1 MDAGGRKRN
10 AGVSGSPAS
19 GDARQTRAVADESEI
34 IVQLPLRP
42 LESAEYAVPHIPR
55 PPKFATEARTDDVSA
70 APAPGSLAQP
80 EASDGGESDG
90 DAGPGGHE
98 PVTSGTSPGADHD
111 SAPTE
116 RPDTEAAEGTEA
128 KRADAAP
135 AGSASGRTRR
145 KRSGSSTSR
154 SKRKRGPGGSGSGSG
169 RHASQ
174 RVPAERKRSGPRAV
188 PAEEE
193 VGAGGAEADAIV
205 GSALESAAAVT
216 EAATKGFP
224 EPPRRDVGARTVAGA
239 ALDAVSGH
247 DIRFGEL
254 ARLERFATAEQV
266 TEALR
271 IQERLL
277 QDGRRRK
284 IGKIMVKLGY
294 LTTIQAKYILRL
306 QRTEDPI
313 TGYKLLERRGQGGMG
328 VVYRAVQKSLK
339 REVALK
345 ILAPRFATQ
354 KRFLQRFLREAKLAG
369 ELNHT
374 NLVSAID
381 FGESNGYY
389 YIAMEYVD
397 GWSVSEMLQED
408 GPFDEEEALKILI
421 QVARGL
427 EHASEKHIVHRD
439 VKPENILVTPDGV
452 AKLTDLGLSKQ
463 LTSDCSITVEGKT
476 LGTPFYVS
484 PELARGTKGV
494 DVRSDL
500 YSLGCTVYHML
511 AGEPPFTGDNAA
523 AVMACHIA
531 EDPRPLRKLAPD
543 GSRPVQR
550 LIQRLMEKDPD
561 DRYQTPQELV
571 SDIVAIQRGRNP
583 FATRSIGEGGS
594 GRLTPVRGTG
604 RHAAVTSRRFAVP
617 KSLDDRDRRS
627 GGAAPAN
634 NSAVIV
640 LLVVFILGGILL
652 TVVV

>member
-1 MDAGGRKRN
+1 
-10 AGVSGSPAS
+10 
-19 GDARQTRAVADESEI
+19 
-34 IVQLPLRP
+34 
-42 LESAEYAVPHIPR
+42 
-55 PPKFATEARTDDVSA
+55 
-70 APAPGSLAQP
+70 
-80 EASDGGESDG
+80 
-90 DAGPGGHE
+90 
-98 PVTSGTSPGADHD
+98 
-111 SAPTE
+111 
-116 RPDTEAAEGTEA
+116 
-128 KRADAAP
+128 
-135 AGSASGRTRR
+135 
-145 KRSGSSTSR
+145 
-154 SKRKRGPGGSGSGSG
+154 
-169 RHASQ
+169 
-174 RVPAERKRSGPRAV
+174 V

-216 EAATKGFP
+216 EAATKAFP

-239 ALDAVSGH
+239 SLDAVSGH

-617 KSLDDRDRRS
+617 KSLEDRDRRS

-640 LLVVFILGGILL
+640 LLVVFILGGLLL
-652 TVVV
+652 TVVVSQLRRERDAIALAGESNPDAPNPRLSEARLKATETDIDRLLESENYSEALQRARGLAEQTVGTSLNERARDLHEDVKGRVDAATRKLLAEAREALRKQKPGFAIELLNDVPEVGDPSLRLEIQQLRAEARRMSDR

>member
-1 MDAGGRKRN
+1 
-10 AGVSGSPAS
+10 
-19 GDARQTRAVADESEI
+19 
-34 IVQLPLRP
+34 
-42 LESAEYAVPHIPR
+42 
-55 PPKFATEARTDDVSA
+55 
-70 APAPGSLAQP
+70 
-80 EASDGGESDG
+80 
-90 DAGPGGHE
+90 
-98 PVTSGTSPGADHD
+98 
-111 SAPTE
+111 
-116 RPDTEAAEGTEA
+116 
-128 KRADAAP
+128 
-135 AGSASGRTRR
+135 
-145 KRSGSSTSR
+145 
-154 SKRKRGPGGSGSGSG
+154 GPGGSGSGSG

-216 EAATKGFP
+216 EAATKAFP

-239 ALDAVSGH
+239 SLDAVSGH

-617 KSLDDRDRRS
+617 KSLEDRDRRS

-640 LLVVFILGGILL
+640 LLVVFILGGLLL
-652 TVVV
+652 TVVVSQLRRERDAIALAGESNPDAPNPRLSEARLKATETDIDRLLESENYSEALQRARGLAEQTVGTSLNERARDLHEDVKGRVDAATRKLLAEAREALRKQKPGFAIELLNDVPEVGDPSLRLEIQQLRAEARRMSDR